1 MVALQRE
8 AKLTGERLRVFVVLN
23 FSCSSTE
30 NYDAGTGRG
39 RADLFV
45 QVRWNGHVYPLVAV
59 RVKRCGHG
67 EGCCVC
73 QESPGRCMSSDYL
86 MSGRDS
92 CFCLTIVAGPVGGR
106 TNVFETLCAGK
117 LLVGTC
123 H

>member
-1 MVALQRE
+1 MGDGVSGVSRSVC
-8 AKLTGERLRVFVVLN
+8 TGTVEWARLPISRCKGKEVWP
-23 FSCSSTE
+23 
-30 NYDAGTGRG
+30 RG
-39 RADLFV
+39 RVLCMSRIA
-45 QVRWNGHVYPLVAV
+45 RY
-59 RVKRCGHG
+59 
-67 EGCCVC
+67 
-73 QESPGRCMSSDYL
+73 MSSDYL